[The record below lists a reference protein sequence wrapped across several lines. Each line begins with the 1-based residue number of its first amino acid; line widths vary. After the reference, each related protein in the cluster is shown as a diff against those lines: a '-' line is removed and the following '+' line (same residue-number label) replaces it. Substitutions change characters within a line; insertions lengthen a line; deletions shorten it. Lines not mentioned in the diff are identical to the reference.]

1 VLFLKDQK
9 TNKVTKHDIF
19 RKTTTLPRVLE
30 FPTFFLFT
38 TYKQRKQTTFTENI
52 IDNPEYAVLVTFNS
66 INISYNTRKFTAVA
80 QTFDTIPSYLQQKR
94 IKQATNSMDNIT
106 LNQEDQ
112 ELYINAINSI
122 EETVIL
128 ENTNYTSIN
137 TSSNSSRENSP
148 APPKKRVTLSP
159 PKNDQQA
166 NNSADK
172 QRTPVTRR
180 DYETQNCVV
189 PFEKEALRAFLSQY
203 NKDKAIFRKP
213 PNNLEDAPDHIKE
226 WLTLLEKE
234 ITQFKDKNDIN
245 NEETLSPQLHSEL
258 RDHLR
263 TKIMWCYL
271 HSIDFSKNWGGRDMA
286 QLIIYTINFILP
298 PYKRP
303 NKIEFNYNQFTR
315 QCVKHFYKFKSA
327 KHPLPEDPNSLYN
340 ETVTELP
347 KVIFPLRNNTH
358 LTEVLQVLHKWYDFG
373 LLPIEYYCPKEPL
386 PQDFINLRN
395 EILCK
400 TKLPIQTKEQMREI
414 NEYKQELRKFYT
426 LPTKLP
432 NNYIQIKEKPELPQD
447 YNDVKE
453 DIKKYLP
460 WNKATVSDGIS
471 FYDILNALRKEY
483 KIKDKLPN
491 SYFFNHTELPEHP
504 NQVDI
509 SDLPLN
515 ITLPITRKE
524 DIKFLTET
532 LRKKYIFTTNK
543 LSKEWIDL
551 EADNRPP
558 LPTNM
563 NTVNRV
569 ANINLPIN
577 KTQIVQTVKQLRQ
590 HYKFDRIPED
600 WILAKYTPQ
609 DELPTIDRVIID
621 LANKTEQTVIL
632 PITDKTKINQT
643 VKTLHQYY
651 NFAQLPKE
659 FFQSNKGGYGPT
671 HTLPHTSII
680 NHNYNNDNDENNN
693 IWDSDQDLSLTSL
706 FSEFTNNSIE
716 ENEISDSI
724 KRNQEIEEFI
734 FNNQINTPPS
744 ITDISDYTTDIPET
758 NDNSLTSSSELTEI
772 QSPNLQKFIQIG
784 TLN

>member
-1 VLFLKDQK
+1 MDARDEKIFLGVQPPEGNTSTSNALAVLFLKDQK

-38 TYKQRKQTTFTENI
+38 TYKQQKQTTFAENI

-66 INISYNTRKFTAVA
+66 INISYNAKKFTAVA

-106 LNQEDQ
+106 LNQENQ
-112 ELYINAINSI
+112 EQYINAINSI

-137 TSSNSSRENSP
+137 ISSNSSRENSP

-180 DYETQNCVV
+180 DYETQNWFDMQETQNKHATNTNTIPITKQRFLDINTNDTQNLNSENDLEASIHNLPPITINNYTQYLTKPRNALILLNYLTNSERKVV
-189 PFEKEALRAFLSQY
+189 PFEKEALRVFLSQY

-213 PNNLEDAPDHIKE
+213 PNNIEDAPDHIKE
-226 WLTLLEKE
+226 WLILLEKE
-234 ITQFKDKNDIN
+234 LTQFKDKNNIDK
-245 NEETLSPQLHSEL
+245 EETLSPQLHSEL

-303 NKIEFNYNQFTR
+303 NRIEFNYNQFTR
-315 QCVKHFYKFKSA
+315 QCAKHFYKFKSA
-327 KHPLPEDPNSLYN
+327 KHPLPEDPNNLHN
-340 ETVTELP
+340 ETITELP
-347 KVIFPLRNNTH
+347 KINFPLRNNTH

-386 PQDFINLRN
+386 PQNFINLRD
-395 EILCK
+395 EVLCK

-414 NEYKQELRKFYT
+414 YEYKQELRKFYT
-426 LPTKLP
+426 LPMKLP
-432 NNYIQIKEKPELPQD
+432 DNYIQINEKPELPQD
-447 YNDVKE
+447 YNNIKE
-453 DIKKYLP
+453 DIRKYLP
-460 WNKATVSDGIS
+460 WNKATISDGTS

-483 KIKDKLPN
+483 KINGKLPD

-504 NQVDI
+504 KHVDI

-524 DIKFLTET
+524 DIKLLTET
-532 LRKKYIFTTNK
+532 LRKKYIFTTNT

-551 EADNRPP
+551 EADNRLP
-558 LPTNM
+558 LPTDM
-563 NTVNRV
+563 NTANRV
-569 ANINLPIN
+569 ANTNLPIN
-577 KTQIVQTVKQLRQ
+577 RTQIIQTVKQLRL

-609 DELPTIDRVIID
+609 DELPSIDKVIID
-621 LANKTEQTVIL
+621 LANKTKQTVIL
-632 PITDKTKINQT
+632 PITDKKKINQT
-643 VKTLHQYY
+643 VKILHQYY

-659 FFQSNKGGYGPT
+659 FFRIQQDTNKYT
-671 HTLPHTSII
+671 MV
-680 NHNYNNDNDENNN
+680 
-693 IWDSDQDLSLTSL
+693 
-706 FSEFTNNSIE
+706 FSE
-716 ENEISDSI
+716 
-724 KRNQEIEEFI
+724 NQFA
-734 FNNQINTPPS
+734 
-744 ITDISDYTTDIPET
+744 
-758 NDNSLTSSSELTEI
+758 L
-772 QSPNLQKFIQIG
+772 
-784 TLN
+784 